1 MEKFKYFPTKQ
12 LNVVKMMLK
21 CDEKGRIYLPKHIRE
36 KLGKEFYLVE
46 TKEGIH
52 LIPIPANPVEDL
64 EKIGKKLPEK
74 SIKELKED
82 ILKQAME
89 ELR

>member
-1 MEKFKYFPTKQ
+1 
-12 LNVVKMMLK
+12 MMLK
-21 CDEKGRIYLPKHIRE
+21 CDERGRIYLPKHIRE
-36 KLGKEFYLVE
+36 KFGEEFYLVE

-82 ILKQAME
+82 ILKQAAE
-89 ELR
+89 ELK